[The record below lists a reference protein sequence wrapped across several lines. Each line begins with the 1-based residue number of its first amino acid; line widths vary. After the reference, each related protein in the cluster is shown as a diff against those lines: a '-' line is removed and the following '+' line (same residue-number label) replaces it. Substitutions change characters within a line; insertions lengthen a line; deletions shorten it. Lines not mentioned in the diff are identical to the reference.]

1 MKKLCLCL
9 SVCAFAFWACGDDSS
24 SGASAP
30 SDEYVALSSEA
41 TAESSSSESAA
52 ESSSEKSETPQS
64 SSENSETAKSSA
76 EETPNSSATEPVP
89 QSFATTELEAGE
101 FALVCK
107 DDALTAKAPA
117 TIKASFYK
125 EDGQDMLVIEGLSG
139 PCIKSAP
146 YSMSRSGDTLLVEL
160 GKDIDLTNCVCISD
174 HVYKVNQ
181 EDTDAKFV
189 KYVENES
196 AYFFDYSQYVDRV
209 FTIEETSVS
218 DGGASSSS
226 VQPAAMASTNEY
238 GFAIGKCGGNEA
250 DLNQLAKRPMFALE
264 DLTDLTADE
273 SELPKAQILTDGN
286 GKFQVYLPQASD
298 YCEIV
303 AKVKM
308 AREGDALKIDYV
320 FDENTMATKC
330 RCLSDH
336 WFDID
341 AEYAD
346 VKYITFG
353 GTEFVV
359 AQ

>member
-24 SGASAP
+24 SANDEFVES
-30 SDEYVALSSEA
+30 SDSLVSSSEA
-41 TAESSSSESAA
+41 TAESSSSESIA
-52 ESSSEKSETPQS
+52 ESSSEESETPQ
-64 SSENSETAKSSA
+64 SSA
-76 EETPNSSATEPVP
+76 EETPNSSAAESVP
-89 QSFATTELEAGE
+89 QSSAMMELEAGE

-117 TIKASFYK
+117 TIRASFYK
-125 EDGQDMLVIEGLSG
+125 ENGQDMLVIEGLSS
-139 PCIKSAP
+139 PCVKSAP

-189 KYVENES
+189 KYVKNES

-226 VQPAAMASTNEY
+226 VQPIAMASTNEY
-238 GFAIGKCGGNEA
+238 GFAIGKCGGNED
-250 DLNQLAKRPMFALE
+250 DLNQLAMRPMFAPE
-264 DLTDLTADE
+264 DLTVLAADE

-346 VKYITFG
+346 VKTITFD
-353 GTEFVV
+353 GTDFVV
-359 AQ
+359 VQ

>member
-24 SGASAP
+24 SANDEIAGS
-30 SDEYVALSSEA
+30 SDSLVSSSEA
-41 TAESSSSESAA
+41 TAESSSSESIA
-52 ESSSEKSETPQS
+52 ESSSEESES
-64 SSENSETAKSSA
+64 AKSSA
-76 EETPNSSATEPVP
+76 EEAPKSSATEPVP
-89 QSFATTELEAGE
+89 QSSAMMELEAGE

-117 TIKASFYK
+117 TIRASFYK
-125 EDGQDMLVIEGLSG
+125 ENGQDMLVIEGLSS
-139 PCIKSAP
+139 PCVKSAP

-189 KYVENES
+189 KYVGNES

-226 VQPAAMASTNEY
+226 VQPAAMANTNEY

-250 DLNQLAKRPMFALE
+250 DLNQLAMRPMFAPE
-264 DLTDLTADE
+264 DLTGLTADE

-346 VKYITFG
+346 VKTITFD
-353 GTEFVV
+353 GTDFVV
-359 AQ
+359 VQ